1 MSDGFTVEAI
11 VAQIRSRIAGEKARE
26 SSPSRLPAGEG
37 PSWDGMRCRRLMEED
52 TARFA
57 DLDLRL
63 ENAARRIGEQ
73 PFAPPTWRGR
83 VGG

>member
-37 PSWDGMRCRRLMEED
+37 PSWDGMRCRRRMEED
-52 TARFA
+52 LSLIHIF
-57 DLDLRL
+57 
-63 ENAARRIGEQ
+63 NSVKRR
-73 PFAPPTWRGR
+73 
-83 VGG
+83 